1 MPNSFDQQRR
11 LFLRRASVFAGVA
24 ASLTT
29 LPSLASIAPSAPAS
43 PRQLRFVHT
52 HTGEKMTVSYFDGV
66 NYDLSSLL
74 KVNHLLRDFRTG
86 DEHIMD
92 AGLLDILYDLQT
104 LADYDST
111 FEIISGYRSP
121 ITNAALHER
130 SSGVATHSQ
139 HMLGKAI
146 DVRLTGFSTKKLGE
160 YARSLERGGVG
171 FYAKSDFVHVDTGR
185 VRFW

>member
-1 MPNSFDQQRR
+1 MPNSFAQQRR
-11 LFLRRASVFAGVA
+11 LFLRRASIFTGAA

-29 LPSLASIAPSAPAS
+29 LPALASIAPTSR

-52 HTGEKMTVSYFDGV
+52 HTGEKMTASYFDGV
-66 NYDLSSLL
+66 NYDRSSLL

-92 AGLLDILYDLQT
+92 PGLLDILYDLQT
-104 LADYDST
+104 LADRDST
-111 FEIISGYRSP
+111 FEIISGFRSP
-121 ITNAALHER
+121 TTNAMLHDH
-130 SSGVATHSQ
+130 SSGVATKSQ

-146 DVRLTGFSTKKLGE
+146 DIRLTGFSTKRLGE
-160 YARSLERGGVG
+160 YARHLERGGVG